1 MRAARYAAAAM
12 AGIAAVL
19 AFRSP
24 LAGLW
29 NPGTYEISPHV
40 RAEWKAIALVPAG
53 TTVESTLT
61 TLAPLAT
68 RDATFWIG
76 TAGNPVPRYIVYDA
90 ASSGYAHPPTDILGF
105 LDTRYPGVSYRAIFK
120 ADGVYVFRRVTNP
133 PGLS

>member
-1 MRAARYAAAAM
+1 M

-19 AFRSP
+19 AFRFP

-29 NPGTYEISPHV
+29 NPGTYEISPQV
-40 RAEWKAIALVPAG
+40 RAEREAIALVPGG

-61 TLAPLAT
+61 TLAPLAA

-90 ASSGYAHPPTDILGF
+90 TSSGYAHPPTDILGF
-105 LDTRYPGVSYRAIFK
+105 LDTRFPGVSYRVIFK
-120 ADGVYVFRRVTNP
+120 ADNVYVFRRITNP